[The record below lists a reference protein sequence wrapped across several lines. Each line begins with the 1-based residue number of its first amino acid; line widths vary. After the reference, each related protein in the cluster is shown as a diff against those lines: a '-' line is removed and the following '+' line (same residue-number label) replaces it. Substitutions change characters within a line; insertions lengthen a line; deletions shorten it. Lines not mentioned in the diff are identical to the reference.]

1 MPDLEWMAWTG
12 PTAVFVALV
21 FAALAC
27 LAVFSARRP
36 PVPRKGF
43 LPMPTSAGDRLYVG
57 LLGTGAVLIAQLALT
72 AAPLPLGLAVAAVWL
87 VTVLVWG

>member
-12 PTAVFVALV
+12 PTAWFVAFVVL
-21 FAALAC
+21 ALAG

-72 AAPLPLGLAVAAVWL
+72 TAPLAIGLAVAAVWV